1 MQPKILILGGYG
13 NTGLLIARLLLQ
25 ESDALLVIA
34 GRDLNRA
41 QKAATVLNQEFQ
53 TDRVSSKHADAA
65 QTDSLASAFKEIDT
79 VVVASS
85 TIEYVRNVAESAL
98 EAGADYLDIQL
109 SSPVKLTVLNTLRK
123 GIERQGRCFITDGG
137 FHPGI
142 PAAMI
147 RYAATKFDSL
157 EIANV
162 SAAFQI
168 NWKSLQLSES
178 TFTEFIDEINSVN
191 PLGLRNKKW
200 VTMSMN
206 TLPKFDLG
214 DPFGTRFC
222 LPMFLEEL
230 RSLPESIPSL
240 QEMGFY
246 ISGFNWMTDYIVI
259 PIAFTAF
266 KVFGEKAKRP
276 MGRLFSWGLR
286 HFSTPPFGAILQLDA
301 TGSVDNQS
309 TVLSM
314 RLTHD
319 DAYVLTAVPSVA
331 CLLQYLNGHSRQ
343 PGLWFQ
349 AHVVEPTQ
357 FFKDIARLGV
367 NVNIFESPQNTENI
381 QRLYV

>member
-13 NTGLLIARLLLQ
+13 NTGFLIARLLLQ

-34 GRDLNRA
+34 GRDLSRA
-41 QKAATVLNQEFQ
+41 QQAATVLNHEFQ
-53 TDRVSSKHADAA
+53 TNRVSSKHVDAA
-65 QTDSLASAFKEIDT
+65 HAHSLVAAFEGVDT
-79 VVVASS
+79 IVVASS
-85 TIEYVRNVAESAL
+85 TIEYVRNVAESAI
-98 EAGADYLDIQL
+98 EAGADYLDVQL
-109 SSPVKLTVLNTLRK
+109 SSPVKLTVLNTFQK
-123 GIERQGRCFITDGG
+123 KIEQQGRCFITDGG
-137 FHPGI
+137 FHPGV

-157 EIANV
+157 NVANV

-168 NWKSLQLSES
+168 NWKSLRLSES
-178 TFTEFIDEINSVN
+178 TFAEFIDEINSVN
-191 PLGLRNKKW
+191 PLGLRNNQW

-214 DPFGTRFC
+214 DPFGARFC

-240 QEMGFY
+240 HDMGFY
-246 ISGFNWMTDYIVI
+246 IAGFNWMTDYIII

-266 KVFGEKAKRP
+266 KVLGEKAKLP

-286 HFSTPPFGAILQLDA
+286 HFSTPPFGAVLQLNA

-319 DAYVLTAVPSVA
+319 DAYVLTAVPTVA
-331 CLLQYLNGHSRQ
+331 CLLQYLNGHIQR

-349 AHVVEPTQ
+349 AHVVEPIQ

-367 NVNIFESPQNTENI
+367 NVRVFESPQSTQNI
-381 QRLYV
+381 QRLHV